1 MFIICDN
8 LVIQFNK
15 FPLGILIRL
24 DGRQKNKQKIQSGD
38 ECNNSEKRIGWLQ
51 WEGRRQW

>member
-15 FPLGILIRL
+15 FPLAILIRL

-38 ECNNSEKRIGWLQ
+38 ECNNSEKRIGWLK